1 MQKSMM
7 DLVAP
12 ETLLMA
18 SLLVTGLLLFISVYF
33 MITLS
38 DLESDYLNSR
48 QCSDR
53 LNLFT
58 WPRLAL
64 LALHSILVIRGA
76 CIESL
81 CTKLLVSSESFVHMV
96 VPIFSPVNTMACI
109 PFLQS
114 PIRLRNSNRKYEQQ
128 PNFPGNSG
136 LYDPTE
142 VHTRS
147 NLRASIKESLGG
159 LLPSFYNRSA
169 IPLLSL
175 HGLPHAIL
183 LHLHVASNQQSHKQS
198 NKSNS
203 SSRNAMVKAYL
214 LRIS

>member
-1 MQKSMM
+1 MM

-64 LALHSILVIRGA
+64 LALHSIRGILILTFFRNHYFA
-76 CIESL
+76 CSQVL
-81 CTKLLVSSESFVHMV
+81 PLASRFSKL
-96 VPIFSPVNTMACI
+96 
-109 PFLQS
+109 FLF
-114 PIRLRNSNRKYEQQ
+114 L
-128 PNFPGNSG
+128 
-136 LYDPTE
+136 LYDLSFPC
-142 VHTRS
+142 RYFFS
-147 NLRASIKESLGG
+147 ASMG
-159 LLPSFYNRSA
+159 
-169 IPLLSL
+169 
-175 HGLPHAIL
+175 
-183 LHLHVASNQQSHKQS
+183 
-198 NKSNS
+198 
-203 SSRNAMVKAYL
+203 
-214 LRIS
+214 ISMGK

>member
-1 MQKSMM
+1 MF

-18 SLLVTGLLLFISVYF
+18 SLLVTGILLFISVYF

-64 LALHSILVIRGA
+64 LALHSILNLSSFWLLLL
-76 CIESL
+76 SL
-81 CTKLLVSSESFVHMV
+81 PSTLWLAYR
-96 VPIFSPVNTMACI
+96 TLRI
-109 PFLQS
+109 PS
-114 PIRLRNSNRKYEQQ
+114 
-128 PNFPGNSG
+128 GNSG

-142 VHTRS
+142 VHVRS
-147 NLRASIKESLGG
+147 NLRASIKESLAYMGYHMFSFFIYMW
-159 LLPSFYNRSA
+159 LLVS
-169 IPLLSL
+169 SL
-175 HGLPHAIL
+175 TQ
-183 LHLHVASNQQSHKQS
+183 NQINPIAPQE
-198 NKSNS
+198 
-203 SSRNAMVKAYL
+203 MPW
-214 LRIS
+214 

>member
-64 LALHSILVIRGA
+64 LALHTILVIRGA
-76 CIESL
+76 GIESL
-81 CTKLLVSSESFVHMV
+81 CTKLLVSSESLVHMA

-109 PFLQS
+109 SLLQN
-114 PIRLRNSNRKYEQQ
+114 PIRLGNSNTKYQQ

-159 LLPSFYNRSA
+159 LLPSCYNRSA

-175 HGLPHAIL
+175 HGLPHALL

-203 SSRNAMVKAYL
+203 SSRNAMVKAY
-214 LRIS
+214 RF

>member
-1 MQKSMM
+1 MM

-64 LALHSILVIRGA
+64 LALHSILNLSSIWLFLF
-76 CIESL
+76 SL
-81 CTKLLVSSESFVHMV
+81 PSTLWLAYRSFK
-96 VPIFSPVNTMACI
+96 I
-109 PFLQS
+109 PS
-114 PIRLRNSNRKYEQQ
+114 
-128 PNFPGNSG
+128 GNSG

-147 NLRASIKESLGG
+147 NLRASIKESLAYMGFHMLSFFIYMW
-159 LLPSFYNRSA
+159 LLIS
-169 IPLLSL
+169 SL
-175 HGLPHAIL
+175 T
-183 LHLHVASNQQSHKQS
+183 SNQINPIAPQE
-198 NKSNS
+198 
-203 SSRNAMVKAYL
+203 MPW
-214 LRIS
+214 